1 MIPNFI
7 LGSQVFYRSRV
18 SETGSDDPF
27 KTYPE
32 QRKKVTY
39 DEANLISSRVDDGY
53 GGVSSYHRPVLDI
66 DLPIAVVP
74 SSTLGHSHLF
84 INKELTTDQYQR
96 LLEVLRDTGI
106 IEHGYM
112 KQFNILGETC
122 VRTPHA
128 PKGSALEKQINEEF
142 KQSSEKEDIR
152 KQIDVLQARL
162 DALEDTW

>member
-1 MIPNFI
+1 MIPPFV
-7 LGSQVFYRSRV
+7 LQCQTFYRSRV

-32 QRKKVTY
+32 QRKKVTF

-53 GGVSSYHRPVLDI
+53 GGQSNYHRPVLDI
-66 DLPIAVVP
+66 DIPIAVVP
-74 SSTLGHSHLF
+74 SSTLGHNHLF
-84 INKELTTDQYQR
+84 INKEMTSDQYQR
-96 LLEVLRDTGI
+96 LLEVLRDLGI

-142 KQSSEKEDIR
+142 KQSSEKEDIK
-152 KQIDVLQARL
+152 KQIEILQSRL
-162 DALEDTW
+162 DALEDGW